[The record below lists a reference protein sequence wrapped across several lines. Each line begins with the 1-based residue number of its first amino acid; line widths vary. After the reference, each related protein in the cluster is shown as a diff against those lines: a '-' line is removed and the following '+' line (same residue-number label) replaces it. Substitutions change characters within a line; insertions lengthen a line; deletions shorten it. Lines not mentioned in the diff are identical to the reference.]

1 LNVWAHVHVEDLA
14 SHFDIVYA
22 TALESGAHGYEGNYL
37 AVAGEYQLLEA
48 TEWIAKT
55 MKKNGWS
62 ESEEIVPFTDD
73 ELTKYYGAIEKIG
86 GTKYYSGTNSR
97 GQSAQ
102 AKALGWEPKH
112 VDVSEFYEDYVVS
125 ETERVGKEYT
135 SKN

>member
-1 LNVWAHVHVEDLA
+1 M
-14 SHFDIVYA
+14 
-22 TALESGAHGYEGNYL
+22 
-37 AVAGEYQLLEA
+37 
-48 TEWIAKT
+48 AKT

-62 ESEEIVPFTDD
+62 ESEEIVSFTDD

-135 SKN
+135 SKK